1 MIILDSSYDEL
12 DDKIERLSDSDEY
25 GEEVL
30 VSVNDD
36 EAIVLFEPAWRIT
49 DKNLIAVEGIY
60 GNYDQKARNFKPDW
74 ALTAIY
80 DNVPDGDFDIENW
93 LYLEQDSPV
102 MTIHNYLYLINGGK
116 NVEKRNN

>member
-12 DDKIERLSDSDEY
+12 DDKIERLSDSNEY

-49 DKNLIAVEGIY
+49 DKDLIAVEGVY
-60 GNYDQKARNFKPDW
+60 GNYDKETRDFEPDW

-80 DNVPDGDFDIENW
+80 DNVANDDFQVENW

-102 MTIHNYLYLINGGK
+102 VTIHNYLYLINGGK
-116 NVEKRNN
+116 NGERRNN